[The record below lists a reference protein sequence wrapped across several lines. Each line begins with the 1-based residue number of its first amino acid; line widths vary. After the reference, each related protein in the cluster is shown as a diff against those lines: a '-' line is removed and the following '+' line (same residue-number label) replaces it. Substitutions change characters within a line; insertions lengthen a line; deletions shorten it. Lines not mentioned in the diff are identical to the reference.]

1 MNKESPFVSVI
12 LPIYNSE
19 EYLKDSI
26 GSILNQTYKNIE
38 LLLLIS
44 ARTNRESLDVINS
57 FTDARIRRIYRTPEE
72 TLPIALNRGIRESK
86 GKYIARMDADDIS
99 MSNRLEE
106 QVNFMER
113 HQDVGVVGSWVKTIG
128 TGKSFI
134 NKALTNPEDIRV
146 NLLFYTSMVHP
157 STMFRRSL
165 LEKFNLEYDGT
176 FDEVEDY
183 DMWVRCSVCF
193 PITNINKVLLLYRIH
208 KNSKFQTHR
217 KEVRDVTYKIRLKL
231 LQKLGLNPS
240 GEEMITHNSL
250 NPMEGENVDV
260 FLKKE
265 GEWLTKI
272 IKANVRTNVYAKES
286 LSKIIYNRWYA
297 ICGANTK
304 EGLVV
309 WKKFIQSPFFH
320 INKPGHIWDCI
331 KMFIKCVI
339 ILQT

>member
-72 TLPIALNRGIRESK
+72 NLPIALNRGIRESK

-128 TGKSFI
+128 TGK
-134 NKALTNPEDIRV
+134 
-146 NLLFYTSMVHP
+146 
-157 STMFRRSL
+157 
-165 LEKFNLEYDGT
+165 
-176 FDEVEDY
+176 
-183 DMWVRCSVCF
+183 
-193 PITNINKVLLLYRIH
+193 VL
-208 KNSKFQTHR
+208 
-217 KEVRDVTYKIRLKL
+217 
-231 LQKLGLNPS
+231 
-240 GEEMITHNSL
+240 
-250 NPMEGENVDV
+250 
-260 FLKKE
+260 
-265 GEWLTKI
+265 
-272 IKANVRTNVYAKES
+272 
-286 LSKIIYNRWYA
+286 
-297 ICGANTK
+297 
-304 EGLVV
+304 
-309 WKKFIQSPFFH
+309 
-320 INKPGHIWDCI
+320 
-331 KMFIKCVI
+331 
-339 ILQT
+339 